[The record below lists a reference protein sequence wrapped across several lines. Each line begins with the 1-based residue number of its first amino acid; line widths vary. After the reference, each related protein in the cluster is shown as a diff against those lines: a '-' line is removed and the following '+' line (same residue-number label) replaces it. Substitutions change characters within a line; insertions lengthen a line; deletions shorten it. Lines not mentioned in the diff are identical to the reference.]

1 MELGPIF
8 RAMMRH
14 RPRFLLIVVEVALTL
29 AIVANSVSLILE
41 ARSEMTRPSG
51 FDEENLI
58 YVSSTPFADA
68 FKDPNYRRQSVD
80 SDLRALRSLPG
91 VKAASHTTVV
101 PWSAA
106 TMSFGP
112 RVAGT
117 QKESPGSQV
126 FFVDAA
132 ILETLGVGVAR
143 GRGFTKEEYDANP
156 AEQPLNEYE
165 GPVLITQTLADALF
179 PDGDALGKVLENET
193 GGGHFTI
200 IGIVDR
206 FYKPAGTPEFSQ
218 SATLFPIASASERS
232 AGYLVRTETGK
243 ADAVA
248 ADVEKALLKADDGRN
263 VRVRTIAELRT
274 RFHTEDRLLVAALN
288 GVMVLLVLVTA
299 LGIVGLTSFS
309 VAERRRQIG
318 TRRALGATKA
328 AILRHFLIENWLV
341 TTVGIALGLAL
352 AYALNY
358 GLIIWIEG
366 TRLDWRVL
374 AVGVAFLWTLGIA
387 SALGPALRAA
397 RVPPAIATRNV

>member
-1 MELGPIF
+1 MEIGPIL

-41 ARSEMTRPSG
+41 ARGEMTRPSG

-58 YVSSTPFADA
+58 HVSSTPFADA
-68 FKDPNYRRQSVD
+68 FKDPGYRRQSVD

-101 PWSAA
+101 PWSNA

-117 QKESPGSQV
+117 QAQSPGSQ
-126 FFVDAA
+126 FFFADEST
-132 ILETLGVGVAR
+132 LEALGIGVAQ
-143 GRGFTKEEYDANP
+143 GRGFTREEYEANP
-156 AEQPLNEYE
+156 AGQPFDEYE
-165 GPVLITQTLADALF
+165 GPVLITRTLADALF
-179 PDGDALGKVLENET
+179 PDGGALGKVLENET
-193 GGGHFTI
+193 GGGHLVVV
-200 IGIVDR
+200 GIVDR
-206 FYKPAGTPEFSQ
+206 FYKPAGSPQFSQ
-218 SATLFPIASASERS
+218 SATFFPIASASERS
-232 AGYLVRTETGK
+232 AGYLVRAEPGR
-243 ADAVA
+243 ANAVA
-248 ADVEKALLKADDGRN
+248 ADIEKALLAADDGRN
-263 VRVRTIAELRT
+263 VRVRTIPEIRK
-274 RFHTEDRLLVAALN
+274 RFHTDDRLLVASLN
-288 GVMVLLVLVTA
+288 GVMALLVLVTA

-352 AYALNY
+352 AYTLNY
-358 GLIIWIEG
+358 GLMTWLEG
-366 TRLDWRVL
+366 TRLDWRIL
-374 AVGVAFLWTLGIA
+374 AAGTAFLWTLGIA